1 MPTDVTKLQTK
12 YQVDSVSV
20 TMRTLSIFVS
30 NNICDRKVGH
40 VIEIYANLR
49 YSVLNKG
56 ASRPLLLTTLITLC
70 YWLNR
75 FPQEHNWLENLEKP
89 ACNMQLKLMTF
100 LNGIKQQYLKIYQHE
115 IKVNPQ
121 GTHH

>member
-40 VIEIYANLR
+40 VIEIYANKKIER
-49 YSVLNKG
+49 VEQRS
-56 ASRPLLLTTLITLC
+56 
-70 YWLNR
+70 
-75 FPQEHNWLENLEKP
+75 FQ
-89 ACNMQLKLMTF
+89 TF
-100 LNGIKQQYLKIYQHE
+100 SSNDFGKTIL
-115 IKVNPQ
+115 
-121 GTHH
+121 